1 MLAGVTAYGLFQ
13 LFKGDWRSAFGYWRG
28 KGPLL
33 CGALALQAVDIS
45 FDSFLWLLILREFDI
60 RLDKKIA
67 PLVFVSGYAGLLLP
81 LQLGRFIR
89 SETIARLRLGHL
101 GDAARGELVF
111 FSLTAV
117 AAVAVLAGVA
127 VYAVCPWAA
136 PIASCVVIGVALF
149 SADRVFRLLS
159 KTPLKLPPGFWRR
172 GRLFAVAFLAM
183 FGWLINGTLLYLV
196 AHDLPG
202 DVKLW
207 QALFVGPANLV
218 LGSSTGLPGGI
229 GAVEGLL
236 GVSLTLLHVPSN
248 HLALAVGAFRLVTFW
263 AWIPVG
269 WAAFSL
275 VNRLAARKRPA
286 EAKESEAGHGQ

>member
-1 MLAGVTAYGLFQ
+1 MAGVTAYGLFR
-13 LFKGDWRSAFGYWRG
+13 LFQGDWRAAFGYWRG

-33 CGALALQAVDIS
+33 CGALVLQGVDIS
-45 FDSFLWLLILREFDI
+45 FDSFLWLLILREFGI
-60 RLDKKIA
+60 RVDKKIA
-67 PLVFVSGYAGLLLP
+67 PLVFMSGYAGLLLP

-89 SETIARLRLGHL
+89 SELITRLRFGDLGN
-101 GDAARGELVF
+101 AVRGELVF
-111 FSLTAV
+111 LSLTAV
-117 AAVAVLAGVA
+117 AAAAVLASVTTYA
-127 VYAVCPWAA
+127 VYPWAT
-136 PIASCVVIGVALF
+136 PIAPCVVIGVALF
-149 SADRVFRLLS
+149 SADRLFRLLS
-159 KTPLKLPPGFWRR
+159 RTPLNLPPGFWRR
-172 GRLFAVAFLAM
+172 RRIFVIAFLAM
-183 FGWLINGTLLYLV
+183 FGWLVNGTLLYLV
-196 AHDLPG
+196 VYDLPG

-248 HLALAVGAFRLVTFW
+248 HLALAVAAFRLVTFW

-275 VNRLAARKRPA
+275 VNRLAARTRGA
-286 EAKESEAGHGQ
+286 EANEERGRP